1 MKVIQPVIFQTSQL
15 LSTTAVETYSNYA
28 AGTSYN
34 TGDKVIYNYRVFES
48 LVSSNTGNQ
57 PDTNPTKWLDI
68 VPANR
73 YACFD
78 NTISTQTTGTS
89 PLVIEV
95 QPGKICNSLSLLN
108 ISGATSLQVEVKD
121 DVGGDVVYT
130 KTINL
135 DATSILDWYMYFFE
149 PFDIRDTVVLT
160 DIPPYA
166 NAVIKVTLTG
176 GGSISLGNFIYGTA
190 TEIGSTQYGV
200 TFGIRDYSVKDTD
213 DFGNTIF
220 VKRAF
225 SRRMEPQLMLDNTKL
240 RYVSRLLN
248 ELRATPTVWVGSED
262 AQYEPLVI
270 FGFYKDYSVDIQYP
284 TASLIRLEIEGMT

>member
-1 MKVIQPVIFQTSQL
+1 MKVIQPVIFQSTQL

-28 AGTSYN
+28 AGTTYN

-68 VPANR
+68 APANK

-78 NTISTQTTGTS
+78 NTIGTQTTGTS

-95 QPGKICNSLSLLN
+95 QPGKICNSLALLN
-108 ISGATSLQVEVKD
+108 ITNGTSLDIEVKD
-121 DVGGDVVYT
+121 GVGGTVVYS
-130 KTINL
+130 KTIDL
-135 DATSILDWYMYFFE
+135 DASIILDWYMYFFE
-149 PFDIRDTVVLT
+149 PFDLRDTVVLT
-160 DIPPYA
+160 DIPPYS
-166 NAVIKVTLTG
+166 NCVIKITLSGTG
-176 GGSISLGNFIYGTA
+176 TISVGNFIYGTS
-190 TEIGSTQYGV
+190 TEIGATQYGV

-225 SRRMEPQLMLDNTKL
+225 NRRMEPQLMLDNTKL
-240 RYVSRLLN
+240 RYVSKLLS

-270 FGFYKDYSVDIQYP
+270 FGFYKDYTIDIQYP
-284 TASLIRLEIEGMT
+284 SASLIRVDIEGLS

>member
-28 AGTSYN
+28 AGTTYN
-34 TGDKVIYNYRVFES
+34 IGQKVVYGLRIYES
-48 LVSSNTGNQ
+48 LVNSNLGNQ

-68 VPANR
+68 APANR

-78 NTISTQTTGTS
+78 NTISTVTTGTS

-108 ISGATSLQVEVKD
+108 ISGATSLQIEVKD
-121 DVGGDVVYT
+121 NVGGNVVYT
-130 KTINL
+130 KAINL
-135 DATSILDWYMYFFE
+135 DATSVLDWYMYFFE
-149 PFDIRDTVVLT
+149 PFDLRDTVVLT
-160 DIPPYA
+160 DIPPYG
-166 NAVIKVTLTG
+166 NSVIKITLS
-176 GGSISLGNFIYGTA
+176 GSGTVSLGNFIYGTS
-190 TEIGSTQYGV
+190 TEIGDVQYGV
-200 TFGIRDYSVKDTD
+200 TVGIRDYSVKDTD

-225 SRRMEPQLMLDNTKL
+225 SRRMEPQLFLENTKL
-240 RYVSRLLN
+240 RYVYNLLS

-262 AQYEPLVI
+262 AGYEPLVI
-270 FGFYKDYSVDIQYP
+270 FGFYKDFTVDIAYP
-284 TASLIRLEIEGMT
+284 SHSLVRLEIDGLS

>member
-1 MKVIQPVIFQTSQL
+1 MKVIQPVIFQSTQL

-28 AGTSYN
+28 AGTTYN
-34 TGDKVIYNYRVFES
+34 PGDKVIYNYRVFES

-68 VPANR
+68 APANK

-78 NTISTQTTGTS
+78 NTIGTQTSGTS

-95 QPGKICNSLSLLN
+95 KPGQICNSLALLN
-108 ISGATSLQVEVKD
+108 ISNATSLDIEVKD
-121 DVGGDVVYT
+121 NIGGNVVYT
-130 KTINL
+130 KSIDL
-135 DATSILDWYMYFFE
+135 DASIIFDWYTYFFE
-149 PFDIRDTVVLT
+149 PFDLRDTVVLT
-160 DIPPYA
+160 DIPPYS
-166 NAVIKVTLTG
+166 NCVIKITLSSTG
-176 GGSISLGNFIYGTA
+176 TISVGNFIYGTS
-190 TEIGSTQYGV
+190 TEIGATQYGV

-240 RYVSRLLN
+240 RYVSKLLS

-270 FGFYKDYSVDIQYP
+270 FGFYKDYTIDIQYP
-284 TASLIRLEIEGMT
+284 SASLIRVEIEGLS